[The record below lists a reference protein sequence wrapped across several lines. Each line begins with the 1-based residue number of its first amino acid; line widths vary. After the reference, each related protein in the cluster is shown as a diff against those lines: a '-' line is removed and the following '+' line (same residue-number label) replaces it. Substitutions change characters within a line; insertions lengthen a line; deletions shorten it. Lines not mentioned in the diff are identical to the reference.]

1 MNQLWL
7 GYDNLSI
14 FYNEIAAV
22 LIYQRA
28 FDRRILAAHG
38 VIPSNICAVVVTTD
52 GRYLPSSW
60 RAEQLRQR
68 LHGWRVRAAS

>member
-1 MNQLWL
+1 M
-7 GYDNLSI
+7 
-14 FYNEIAAV
+14 
-22 LIYQRA
+22 
-28 FDRRILAAHG
+28 LAAHG